1 MIPENVWLFGYGSLI
16 WRPGFAYSER
26 SPARLAGFARRFW
39 QGSHDH
45 RGLPHAPGRVVTLVP
60 APSETCVGVAYLISE
75 AIAEQVFV
83 NLDHREKN
91 GYRRQIVNLSLA
103 DDRVVEG
110 LVYIASELNH
120 AFLGPA
126 PVSEMA
132 QQILRSNGP
141 SGPNREYLYKLA
153 SALRALGAK
162 DPHVFD
168 LEAAVRA
175 LPASAAD
182 TVRSTAQAGPGRGAT
197 GPAKSG

>member
-1 MIPENVWLFGYGSLI
+1 MI
-16 WRPGFAYSER
+16 WRPGFTYSER

-60 APSETCVGVAYLISE
+60 ATSEICVGVAYLISE
-75 AIAEQVFV
+75 DIADQVFL

-103 DDRVVEG
+103 DDRVVQG

-141 SGPNREYLYKLA
+141 SGSNREYLYNLA
-153 SALRALGAK
+153 TSLRALGAE

-175 LPASAAD
+175 LTESAVD
-182 TVRSTAQAGPGRGAT
+182 TIRATAQADPGRGTT
-197 GPAKSG
+197 GPQKGG